1 MSRLLLL
8 IAVGILIYLLFKALR
23 KRPLQPPADSSPEDM
38 VRCAQCGVHLPKSES
53 VLSGGQFYCSQAHR
67 PPRAK

>member
-23 KRPLQPPADSSPEDM
+23 KRPVQPPADASPEDM

-53 VLSGGQFYCSQAHR
+53 VLSDGQFYCSQAHR